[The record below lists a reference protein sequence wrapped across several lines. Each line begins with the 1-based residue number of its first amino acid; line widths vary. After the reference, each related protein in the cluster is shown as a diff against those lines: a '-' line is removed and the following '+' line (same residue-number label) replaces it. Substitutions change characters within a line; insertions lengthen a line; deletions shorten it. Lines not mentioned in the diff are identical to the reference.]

1 MTRFENI
8 SHPSVELKLPF
19 NRTSQTRVIPSET
32 TLFFWGAIAP
42 GTSDRLAP
50 IDTHQGSSQI
60 STGKRIYDQIS
71 WSLSIDGDTIPLLS
85 KARYRNSGYHGLAW
99 WIAHDAVTLP
109 ADIEVHFQATGEQP
123 TIDGEPLVLWTES
136 GTRIPWNEPIESTIH
151 LQPTD
156 TPNRDLATHREQLWN
171 EHLVYAPQQGTTC

>member
-50 IDTHQGSSQI
+50 VDTHQGSSQI

-99 WIAHDAVTLP
+99 WIAHDDVTLP